1 MMGLGRSCKG
11 PRTLIVGG
19 GGFIGSHL
27 AHQLVKRGG
36 REVTVVGRSAKPRF
50 PLPESVSYVQGDV
63 GEIAFIGR
71 LLDNCDEVVDLAYA
85 TVPKTSFDDPV
96 HDVLVN
102 LPSSVVL
109 LRQAS
114 QRKLR
119 RVLLVSSGGTVYGN
133 AAYLPI
139 DEMHPTNPVSPYG
152 ITKLALEKYALMFH
166 RLEGLPVVIVRPGN
180 PYGPNQLGNL
190 GQGFVGAALFAVLQR
205 QPVRIFGERG
215 TVRDYVFI
223 DDLVAGISSALE
235 HGNIG
240 ETYNIGT
247 GIGLDNRDVLNILD
261 KVARPAGYDVD
272 IEIQPS
278 RSFDVAANVLSSA
291 RLTYVSGWRPQT
303 DFDAGIAK
311 TWAWAMTIGV
321 KS

>member
-1 MMGLGRSCKG
+1 MTVQGISGNPL
-11 PRTLIVGG
+11 RTLIVGG

-27 AHQLVKRGG
+27 AHHLARQGD
-36 REVTVVGRSAKPRF
+36 REVIVVGRSVAPRF
-50 PLPESVSYVQGDV
+50 SLPDSVAYVQGDV
-63 GEIAFIGR
+63 GDVAFIGD

-119 RVLLVSSGGTVYGN
+119 RLVLVSSGGTVYGN

-139 DEMHPTNPVSPYG
+139 DETHPTNPVSPYG

-190 GQGFVGAALFAVLQR
+190 GQGFVGAALSAMFQR
-205 QPVRIFGERG
+205 QPVRVFGERG
-215 TVRDYVFI
+215 TVRDYVYI
-223 DDLVAGISSALE
+223 DDLVAGLSAALE

-247 GIGLDNRDVLNILD
+247 GIGLDNRTVLDIVD
-261 KVARPAGYDVD
+261 KVARSSGYAVD
-272 IEIQPS
+272 IETQPS
-278 RSFDVAANVLSSA
+278 RPFDVAANVLSSA
-291 RLTYVSGWRPQT
+291 RLTYVSGWRPQVE
-303 DFDAGIAK
+303 FSEGIAR
-311 TWAWAMTIGV
+311 TWAWAMAARR